1 MAITVNSGTFF
12 QPGFGDNVSRLSNIP
27 FWDGHRTDELKKT
40 YETTVQRD
48 FKSVGH
54 LTKRAAVPRPVLA
67 QVEHKDL
74 QHIKEFQTEAG
85 RAFTPYHVEPINRI
99 PAWTRLVTKLK
110 MHSDKQYLNFHTT
123 QSESFQ
129 HLAQMPFVRCKPS
142 RLVMAALANWQE
154 DKPPNTTQRASY
166 VPHKISPIVRPV
178 MKPLG
183 GTPAITGDRRDSC
196 FSSSYN
202 DNFQYRWCSPPQS
215 TEKQWHSSLPMGD
228 KRKIAEKETTHSA
241 SFIHTGVHSPVLLKQ
256 RLRVNLGDNR
266 DQKWSTTTSDTFT
279 EIKPDWVHVKPTN
292 RTLSSIPQGDTDE
305 RRNQERMA
313 TTNHFFFSSEKNYKQ
328 FPVHVD
334 GASIRTKSNVRFGEH
349 SLGGTLYSTTN
360 QENYLPKPLA
370 PAQPQHYPPGR
381 VLADQEPGPAFST
394 VQSDYTPP
402 NCTRHDLS
410 PEKLLQIKASHI
422 RPPRSEHCFTTTHK
436 EAFEPK
442 PFSKASLDNCPRQHI
457 SHIAL

>member
-1 MAITVNSGTFF
+1 MAVTVNSGTFF
-12 QPGFGDNVSRLSNIP
+12 QPSFGDNVSRLSNIP
-27 FWDGHRTDELKKT
+27 FWGGRQTNELKKT

-54 LTKRAAVPRPVLA
+54 LTKRAAVTRPVLA

-99 PAWTRLVTKLK
+99 PAWTRLVTNLK

-129 HLAQMPFVRCKPS
+129 HLVHIPFVRCKPA
-142 RLVMAALANWQE
+142 RPVMAALANWRE

-166 VPHKISPIVRPV
+166 VPQKTSPIVRPV

-183 GTPAITGDRRDSC
+183 GTPAITGDRRNSC

-215 TEKQWHSSLPMGD
+215 TEK
-228 KRKIAEKETTHSA
+228 
-241 SFIHTGVHSPVLLKQ
+241 
-256 RLRVNLGDNR
+256 
-266 DQKWSTTTSDTFT
+266 
-279 EIKPDWVHVKPTN
+279 
-292 RTLSSIPQGDTDE
+292 
-305 RRNQERMA
+305 
-313 TTNHFFFSSEKNYKQ
+313 KNNKQ

-349 SLGGTLYSTTN
+349 SLGGMLYSTTN

-370 PAQPQHYPPGR
+370 PAQPQRYPPGR
-381 VLADQEPGPAFST
+381 VLADQESGPAFST
-394 VQSDYTPP
+394 VQSDFTPP

-410 PEKLLQIKASHI
+410 PEKLHQIKASHI
-422 RPPRSEHCFTTTHK
+422 RLPHSERCFTTTHK

-457 SHIAL
+457 SHIAF